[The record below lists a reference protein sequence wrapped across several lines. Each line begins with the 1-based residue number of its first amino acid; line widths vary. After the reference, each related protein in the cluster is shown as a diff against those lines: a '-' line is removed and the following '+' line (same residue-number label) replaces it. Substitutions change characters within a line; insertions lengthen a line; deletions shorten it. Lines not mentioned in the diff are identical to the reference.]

1 MNALEVKME
10 SEDFDDEEEN
20 SSSQIIEWEM
30 LDFNQDFIEIQL
42 VFENP

>member
-10 SEDFDDEEEN
+10 SEDLDDEEEN
-20 SSSQIIEWEM
+20 SSSQIIKWEM
-30 LDFNQDFIEIQL
+30 LNFNQDFIEIQL

>member
-10 SEDFDDEEEN
+10 SEDLDDEEEN
-20 SSSQIIEWEM
+20 SSSQMIKWEI
-30 LDFNQDFIEIQL
+30 LNFNQDFIEIQL

>member
-10 SEDFDDEEEN
+10 SEDLDDEEEN
-20 SSSQIIEWEM
+20 SSSQMIKWEM
-30 LDFNQDFIEIQL
+30 LNFNQDFIEIQL